1 MGLRTR
7 VVGLTVLVALVVTG
21 AAYGGG
27 FGIIR
32 SNFERNERV
41 EVEDSLS
48 QVQAVLRIQEDALDA
63 MNQDWAVSDRTY
75 QFVQDPVAH
84 QDFLAS
90 DIGSMQNMSS
100 MGADVVVLTNAGG
113 KVVYSGALAPGS
125 VVPTSVPVAVLRY
138 AIAQS
143 ASPAGQNSGSKALG
157 LVSAGGTLL
166 AVSAQPIVRSDGSGP
181 VGGTSVL
188 CRYVGSEEVAEIEA
202 ATGMRLALLD
212 PAVRSLSQDIP
223 AAASALSREG
233 SIVVAPVDAGT
244 ITGYSL
250 LDGLDGSPAVL
261 LRVTQ
266 DREELQAGESSMV
279 TAFYLLLVVAVC
291 VTVALYLLL
300 DRMVLSRISVLSSE
314 VGKLTIAGTIRSR
327 VAVKGK
333 DQIADLGGHINAMLD
348 SLEASEAQLAFLS
361 EHDPLTSL
369 PNRRSFGRHL
379 ERQLSITTR
388 KHGTGAVVCFG
399 IDRFK
404 DIDNSFG
411 HSAGNE
417 VITEFAEVLRAQA
430 RSYAPVARLGGDEFA
445 MLVADAGEEEVV
457 AATMRM
463 LDSLE
468 RCTFEVAGHQVRVA
482 VSAGIAMYPED
493 GDSVETIMARADL
506 AMYHA
511 KETGAGFSRYSDSGE
526 WQSAPAERMMWTER
540 IANALLEDRFV
551 LYAQPTSVLADD
563 SAGVSELLLR
573 MVGED
578 GQLIPPGDFIP
589 IAEQAGLIR
598 DIDRWVA
605 RHAVAALAEDARRP
619 GFQGYAM
626 NISGL
631 ALRDGELL
639 EILRSEFARTGA
651 DPSKLTVEIT
661 ETAVVSDITAA
672 RVFIEG
678 LRAIG
683 CRVAL
688 DDFGSGAASFYYL
701 KHLPVDLLK
710 IDGSLIKDLE
720 TDDDDRHLVQA
731 IVEMCRALRIPT
743 VAEFVESAAILD
755 MVRDYGVDIAQG
767 FFIGRPGPR

>member
-1 MGLRTR
+1 
-7 VVGLTVLVALVVTG
+7 
-21 AAYGGG
+21 
-27 FGIIR
+27 
-32 SNFERNERV
+32 
-41 EVEDSLS
+41 
-48 QVQAVLRIQEDALDA
+48 
-63 MNQDWAVSDRTY
+63 
-75 QFVQDPVAH
+75 
-84 QDFLAS
+84 
-90 DIGSMQNMSS
+90 
-100 MGADVVVLTNAGG
+100 
-113 KVVYSGALAPGS
+113 
-125 VVPTSVPVAVLRY
+125 
-138 AIAQS
+138 
-143 ASPAGQNSGSKALG
+143 
-157 LVSAGGTLL
+157 
-166 AVSAQPIVRSDGSGP
+166 
-181 VGGTSVL
+181 
-188 CRYVGSEEVAEIEA
+188 
-202 ATGMRLALLD
+202 
-212 PAVRSLSQDIP
+212 
-223 AAASALSREG
+223 
-233 SIVVAPVDAGT
+233 
-244 ITGYSL
+244 
-250 LDGLDGSPAVL
+250 
-261 LRVTQ
+261 
-266 DREELQAGESSMV
+266 
-279 TAFYLLLVVAVC
+279 
-291 VTVALYLLL
+291 
-300 DRMVLSRISVLSSE
+300 
-314 VGKLTIAGTIRSR
+314 
-327 VAVKGK
+327 
-333 DQIADLGGHINAMLD
+333 
-348 SLEASEAQLAFLS
+348 
-361 EHDPLTSL
+361 
-369 PNRRSFGRHL
+369 
-379 ERQLSITTR
+379 
-388 KHGTGAVVCFG
+388 
-399 IDRFK
+399 
-404 DIDNSFG
+404 
-411 HSAGNE
+411 
-417 VITEFAEVLRAQA
+417 
-430 RSYAPVARLGGDEFA
+430 
-445 MLVADAGEEEVV
+445 
-457 AATMRM
+457 M